1 MQCYTKLYTLA
12 ERMNAMEKE
21 FEYVESTSSGQILRK
36 KTQSTRIPYEHQI
49 KAMQCLDKIN
59 ESPSFATMV
68 VLPTGG
74 GKTYTASVWL
84 LKNAIDKKKKV
95 LWIAH
100 RQMLLDQA
108 LDSFSN
114 QAYLTNLPHISS
126 FNFRIVSGA
135 ERHGRTIDITAND
148 QLVIAS
154 KDSIGRNLKCLDNW
168 LANENELYFV
178 IDEAHHSIA
187 KTYRKI
193 IDHVKE
199 LVPNLKIIGLTATPF
214 RTSKKE
220 EGLLSKIF
228 TDGVDLK
235 ENYIIYGDLGIA
247 YAINLKEL
255 IKRQI
260 LSTPIF
266 EHYYTEERYGDDLS
280 VDEWNTIQHFDS
292 IPEKIAQQMVQ
303 SKERNNLIVRTYKE
317 KQKEYGQT
325 LVFAVNIA
333 HAIQLKTL
341 FEQAGIKADYIVSSL
356 TISRLLINLTKENEK
371 KIQAYRDGKLQ
382 VLINVNILTEGV
394 DLPQT
399 QTVFLARPTVSTIL
413 MTQMVGRAL
422 RGVKAGGTANAY
434 IVSFIDNWNEH
445 IAWVNP
451 ESLFEGSND
460 FFDKDPGKRIKRD
473 MMMISVAKLEEF
485 AKILDDTVDTT
496 KLENVPFLE
505 RIPLGMY
512 TFSYTEN
519 ISGEN
524 QDIDYT
530 CEVMV
535 YNSTE
540 KSYQDFINYLPELFK
555 KYNSTDTDTV
565 PDEILFK
572 MEAEC
577 HDKFFKYETIPPYAE
592 EDVLNILK
600 YYDQY
605 SVAPQFYSFDYI
617 DKNRLDV
624 KQIATTIRQKD
635 MRESEREQ
643 YLNELWDTTDDN
655 ILRLL
660 FANRIF
666 FDKLIDIELMKL
678 RNKIPDEPV
687 ITWDSKP
694 LTKCTLEEIKKHAPK
709 YEQYLRDVTFEKSK
723 NSEGQYQCANCGITG
738 NTREGFEV
746 DHILSMN
753 KGGESIPENL
763 QILCINCNR
772 KKRDN

>member
-235 ENYIIYGDLGIA
+235 ENYIVYGDLGIA

-303 SKERNNLIVRTYKE
+303 SKERNNLIVKTYKE

-341 FEQAGIKADYIVSSL
+341 FKQAGIKADYIVSSL

-519 ISGEN
+519 SSDEN

-555 KYNSTDTDTV
+555 KYNSNNTDTL

-617 DKNRLDV
+617 DKNRLDIT
-624 KQIATTIRQKD
+624 QIA
-635 MRESEREQ
+635 Q
-643 YLNELWDTTDDN
+643 YIINAKLSRIQEKEYITALWNNNDEN
-655 ILRLL
+655 ILKL
-660 FANRIF
+660 FFVNKTIF
-666 FDKLIDIELMKL
+666 KRHIDIEIDKILEPPEGI
-678 RNKIPDEPV
+678 NISYPKIPL
-687 ITWDSKP
+687 INLP
-694 LTKCTLEEIKKHAPK
+694 LYEIGKIFPQH
-709 YEQYLRDVTFEKSK
+709 EQYLRDTAFEKSK
-723 NSEGQYQCANCGITG
+723 NPEGKFQCAHCGLTG
-738 NTREGFEV
+738 DNRLGFEV
-746 DHILSMN
+746 DHITPMN
-753 KGGESIPENL
+753 KGGKSVPENL
-763 QILCINCNR
+763 QILCRSCNR
-772 KKRDN
+772 KKSDK

>member
-1 MQCYTKLYTLA
+1 
-12 ERMNAMEKE
+12 MEKE

-193 IDHVKE
+193 IDHIKE

-235 ENYIIYGDLGIA
+235 ENYIVYGDLGIA

-519 ISGEN
+519 SSDEN

-555 KYNSTDTDTV
+555 KYNSNNTDTL

-617 DKNRLDV
+617 DKNRLDIT
-624 KQIATTIRQKD
+624 QIA
-635 MRESEREQ
+635 Q
-643 YLNELWDTTDDN
+643 YIINAKLSRIQEKEYITALWNNNDEN
-655 ILRLL
+655 ILKL
-660 FANRIF
+660 FFVNKTIF
-666 FDKLIDIELMKL
+666 KRYIDIEIDKILEPPEGI
-678 RNKIPDEPV
+678 NISYPKIPL
-687 ITWDSKP
+687 INLP
-694 LTKCTLEEIKKHAPK
+694 LYEIGKIFPQH
-709 YEQYLRDVTFEKSK
+709 EQYLRDTAFEKSK
-723 NSEGQYQCANCGITG
+723 NPEGKFQCAHCGLTG
-738 NTREGFEV
+738 DNRLGFEV
-746 DHILSMN
+746 DHIKPMN
-753 KGGESIPENL
+753 KGGKSVPENL
-763 QILCINCNR
+763 QILCRSCNR
-772 KKRDN
+772 KKSDK

>member
-1 MQCYTKLYTLA
+1 
-12 ERMNAMEKE
+12 MEKE

-235 ENYIIYGDLGIA
+235 ENYIVYGDLGIA

-292 IPEKIAQQMVQ
+292 IPEKIAQQMVH
-303 SKERNNLIVRTYKE
+303 SKERNNLIVKTYKE

-519 ISGEN
+519 SSDEN

-555 KYNSTDTDTV
+555 KYNSNNTDTL
-565 PDEILFK
+565 PDEFLFK

-617 DKNRLDV
+617 DKNRLDIT
-624 KQIATTIRQKD
+624 QIA
-635 MRESEREQ
+635 Q
-643 YLNELWDTTDDN
+643 YIINAKLSRIQEKEYITALWNNNDEN
-655 ILRLL
+655 ILKL
-660 FANRIF
+660 FFVNKTIF
-666 FDKLIDIELMKL
+666 KRHIDIEIDKILEPPEGI
-678 RNKIPDEPV
+678 NISYPKIPL
-687 ITWDSKP
+687 INLP
-694 LTKCTLEEIKKHAPK
+694 LYEIGKIFPQH
-709 YEQYLRDVTFEKSK
+709 EQYLRDTAFEKSK
-723 NSEGQYQCANCGITG
+723 NPEGKFQCAHCGLTG
-738 NTREGFEV
+738 DNRLGFEV
-746 DHILSMN
+746 DHITPMN
-753 KGGESIPENL
+753 KGGKSVPENL
-763 QILCINCNR
+763 QILCRSCNR
-772 KKRDN
+772 KKSDK

>member
-1 MQCYTKLYTLA
+1 
-12 ERMNAMEKE
+12 MEKE

-36 KTQSTRIPYEHQI
+36 KAKSTRIPYEHQI

-84 LKNAIDKKKKV
+84 LKNAINKKKKV

-114 QAYLTNLPHISS
+114 QAYLTNLPHVSS

-235 ENYIIYGDLGIA
+235 ENYIVYGDLGIA

-303 SKERNNLIVRTYKE
+303 SKERNNLIVKTYKE

-519 ISGEN
+519 SSDEN

-555 KYNSTDTDTV
+555 KYNSNNTDTL
-565 PDEILFK
+565 PDEFLFK

-617 DKNRLDV
+617 DKNRLDIT
-624 KQIATTIRQKD
+624 QIA
-635 MRESEREQ
+635 Q
-643 YLNELWDTTDDN
+643 YIINAKLSRIQEKEYITALWNNNDEN
-655 ILRLL
+655 ILKL
-660 FANRIF
+660 FFVNKTIF
-666 FDKLIDIELMKL
+666 KRHIDIEIDKILEPPEGI
-678 RNKIPDEPV
+678 NISYPKIPL
-687 ITWDSKP
+687 INLP
-694 LTKCTLEEIKKHAPK
+694 LYEIGKIFPQH
-709 YEQYLRDVTFEKSK
+709 EQYLRDTAFEKSK
-723 NSEGQYQCANCGITG
+723 NPEGKFQCAHCGLTG
-738 NTREGFEV
+738 DNRLGFEV
-746 DHILSMN
+746 DHITPMN
-753 KGGESIPENL
+753 KGGKSVPENL
-763 QILCINCNR
+763 QILCRSCNR
-772 KKRDN
+772 KKSDK

>member
-59 ESPSFATMV
+59 ESQSFATMV

-235 ENYIIYGDLGIA
+235 ENYIVYGDLGIA

-519 ISGEN
+519 SSDEN

-555 KYNSTDTDTV
+555 KYNSNNTDTL

-572 MEAEC
+572 METEC

-617 DKNRLDV
+617 DKNRLDIT
-624 KQIATTIRQKD
+624 QIA
-635 MRESEREQ
+635 Q
-643 YLNELWDTTDDN
+643 YIINAKLSRIQEKEYITALWNNNDEN
-655 ILRLL
+655 ILKL
-660 FANRIF
+660 FFVNKTIF
-666 FDKLIDIELMKL
+666 KRHIDIEIDKILEPPEGI
-678 RNKIPDEPV
+678 NISYPKIPLIDL
-687 ITWDSKP
+687 P
-694 LTKCTLEEIKKHAPK
+694 LYEIGKVFPQH
-709 YEQYLRDVTFEKSK
+709 EQYLRDITFEKSK
-723 NSEGQYQCANCGITG
+723 NADGKFQCAHCGVTG
-738 NTREGFEV
+738 DNRLGFEV
-746 DHILSMN
+746 DHIKPMN
-753 KGGESIPENL
+753 KGGKSIPENL
-763 QILCINCNR
+763 QILCRSCNR
-772 KKRDN
+772 KKSDK

>member
-1 MQCYTKLYTLA
+1 M
-12 ERMNAMEKE
+12 
-21 FEYVESTSSGQILRK
+21 FEE
-36 KTQSTRIPYEHQI
+36 
-49 KAMQCLDKIN
+49 
-59 ESPSFATMV
+59 
-68 VLPTGG
+68 
-74 GKTYTASVWL
+74 
-84 LKNAIDKKKKV
+84 
-95 LWIAH
+95 
-100 RQMLLDQA
+100 
-108 LDSFSN
+108 
-114 QAYLTNLPHISS
+114 
-126 FNFRIVSGA
+126 
-135 ERHGRTIDITAND
+135 
-148 QLVIAS
+148 
-154 KDSIGRNLKCLDNW
+154 
-168 LANENELYFV
+168 
-178 IDEAHHSIA
+178 
-187 KTYRKI
+187 
-193 IDHVKE
+193 
-199 LVPNLKIIGLTATPF
+199 
-214 RTSKKE
+214 
-220 EGLLSKIF
+220 
-228 TDGVDLK
+228 
-235 ENYIIYGDLGIA
+235 
-247 YAINLKEL
+247 
-255 IKRQI
+255 
-260 LSTPIF
+260 
-266 EHYYTEERYGDDLS
+266 
-280 VDEWNTIQHFDS
+280 
-292 IPEKIAQQMVQ
+292 
-303 SKERNNLIVRTYKE
+303 
-317 KQKEYGQT
+317 
-325 LVFAVNIA
+325 
-333 HAIQLKTL
+333 
-341 FEQAGIKADYIVSSL
+341 AGIKADYIVSSL

-519 ISGEN
+519 SSVEN

-555 KYNSTDTDTV
+555 KYNSNNTDTL
-565 PDEILFK
+565 PNEILFK

>member
-1 MQCYTKLYTLA
+1 
-12 ERMNAMEKE
+12 MEKE

-235 ENYIIYGDLGIA
+235 ENYIVYGDLGIA

-303 SKERNNLIVRTYKE
+303 SKERNNLIVKTYKE

-341 FEQAGIKADYIVSSL
+341 FEQAGIKTDYIVSSL

-519 ISGEN
+519 SSDEN

-555 KYNSTDTDTV
+555 KYNSNNTDTL

-617 DKNRLDV
+617 DKNRLDIT
-624 KQIATTIRQKD
+624 QIA
-635 MRESEREQ
+635 Q
-643 YLNELWDTTDDN
+643 YIINAKLSRIQEKEYITALWNNNDEN
-655 ILRLL
+655 ILKL
-660 FANRIF
+660 FFVNKTIF
-666 FDKLIDIELMKL
+666 KRHIDIEIDKILEPPEGI
-678 RNKIPDEPV
+678 NISYPKIPL
-687 ITWDSKP
+687 INLP
-694 LTKCTLEEIKKHAPK
+694 LYEIGKIFPQH
-709 YEQYLRDVTFEKSK
+709 EQYLRDIAFEKSK
-723 NSEGQYQCANCGITG
+723 NPEGKFQCAHCGLTG
-738 NTREGFEV
+738 DNRLGFEV
-746 DHILSMN
+746 DHITPMN
-753 KGGESIPENL
+753 KGGKSVPENL
-763 QILCINCNR
+763 QILCRSCNR
-772 KKRDN
+772 KKSDK

>member
-1 MQCYTKLYTLA
+1 
-12 ERMNAMEKE
+12 MEKE

-460 FFDKDPGKRIKRD
+460 FFDKAPGKRIKRD

-519 ISGEN
+519 SSDEN

-555 KYNSTDTDTV
+555 KYNSNNTDTL

-617 DKNRLDV
+617 DKNRLDIT
-624 KQIATTIRQKD
+624 QIA
-635 MRESEREQ
+635 Q
-643 YLNELWDTTDDN
+643 YIINAKLSRIQEKEYITALWNNNDEN
-655 ILRLL
+655 ILKL
-660 FANRIF
+660 FFVNKTIF
-666 FDKLIDIELMKL
+666 KRHIDIEIDKILEPPEGI
-678 RNKIPDEPV
+678 NISYPKIPL
-687 ITWDSKP
+687 INLP
-694 LTKCTLEEIKKHAPK
+694 LYEIGKIFPQH
-709 YEQYLRDVTFEKSK
+709 EQYLRDTAFEKSK
-723 NSEGQYQCANCGITG
+723 NPEGKFQCAHCGLTG
-738 NTREGFEV
+738 DNRLGFEV
-746 DHILSMN
+746 DHITPMN
-753 KGGESIPENL
+753 KGGKSVPENL
-763 QILCINCNR
+763 QILCRSCNR
-772 KKRDN
+772 KKSDK

>member
-21 FEYVESTSSGQILRK
+21 LEYVESTSSGQILRK

-235 ENYIIYGDLGIA
+235 ENYIVYGDLGIA

-341 FEQAGIKADYIVSSL
+341 FKQAGIKADYIVSSL

-519 ISGEN
+519 SSDEN

-555 KYNSTDTDTV
+555 KYNSNNTDTL

-617 DKNRLDV
+617 DKNRLDIT
-624 KQIATTIRQKD
+624 QIA
-635 MRESEREQ
+635 Q
-643 YLNELWDTTDDN
+643 YIINAKLSRIQEKEYITALWNNNDEN
-655 ILRLL
+655 ILKL
-660 FANRIF
+660 FFVNKTIF
-666 FDKLIDIELMKL
+666 KRHIDIEIDKILEPPEGI
-678 RNKIPDEPV
+678 NISYPKIPL
-687 ITWDSKP
+687 INLP
-694 LTKCTLEEIKKHAPK
+694 LYEIGKIFPQH
-709 YEQYLRDVTFEKSK
+709 EQYLRDTAFEKSK
-723 NSEGQYQCANCGITG
+723 NPEGKFQCAHCGLTG
-738 NTREGFEV
+738 DNRLGFEV
-746 DHILSMN
+746 DHITPMN
-753 KGGESIPENL
+753 KGGKSVPENL
-763 QILCINCNR
+763 QILCRSCNR
-772 KKRDN
+772 KKSDK

>member
-1 MQCYTKLYTLA
+1 
-12 ERMNAMEKE
+12 MEKE

-193 IDHVKE
+193 IDHIKE

-235 ENYIIYGDLGIA
+235 ENYIVYGDLGIA

-519 ISGEN
+519 SSVEN

-555 KYNSTDTDTV
+555 KYNSNNTDTL

-617 DKNRLDV
+617 DKNRLDIT
-624 KQIATTIRQKD
+624 QIA
-635 MRESEREQ
+635 Q
-643 YLNELWDTTDDN
+643 YIINAKLSRIQEKEYITALWNNNDEN
-655 ILRLL
+655 ILKL
-660 FANRIF
+660 FFVNKTIF
-666 FDKLIDIELMKL
+666 KRHIDIEIDKILEPPEGI
-678 RNKIPDEPV
+678 NISYPKIPL
-687 ITWDSKP
+687 INLP
-694 LTKCTLEEIKKHAPK
+694 LYEIGKIFPQH
-709 YEQYLRDVTFEKSK
+709 EQYLRDTAFEKSK
-723 NSEGQYQCANCGITG
+723 NPEGKFQCAHCGLTG
-738 NTREGFEV
+738 DNRLGFEV
-746 DHILSMN
+746 DHITPMN
-753 KGGESIPENL
+753 KGGKSVPENL
-763 QILCINCNR
+763 QILCRSCNR
-772 KKRDN
+772 KKSDK

>member
-235 ENYIIYGDLGIA
+235 ENYIVYGDLGIA

-341 FEQAGIKADYIVSSL
+341 FKQAGIKADYIVSSL

-519 ISGEN
+519 SSDEN

-555 KYNSTDTDTV
+555 KYNSNNTDTL

-617 DKNRLDV
+617 DKNRLDIT
-624 KQIATTIRQKD
+624 QIA
-635 MRESEREQ
+635 Q
-643 YLNELWDTTDDN
+643 YIINAKLSRIQEKEYITALWNNNDEN
-655 ILRLL
+655 ILKL
-660 FANRIF
+660 FFVNKTIF
-666 FDKLIDIELMKL
+666 KRHIDIEIDKILEPPEGI
-678 RNKIPDEPV
+678 NISYPKIPL
-687 ITWDSKP
+687 INLP
-694 LTKCTLEEIKKHAPK
+694 LYEIGKIFPQH
-709 YEQYLRDVTFEKSK
+709 EQYLRDTAFEKSK
-723 NSEGQYQCANCGITG
+723 NPEGKFQCAHCGLTG
-738 NTREGFEV
+738 DNRLGFEV
-746 DHILSMN
+746 DHITPMN
-753 KGGESIPENL
+753 KGGKSVPENL
-763 QILCINCNR
+763 QILCRSCNR
-772 KKRDN
+772 KKSDK

>member
-1 MQCYTKLYTLA
+1 
-12 ERMNAMEKE
+12 MEKE

-59 ESPSFATMV
+59 ESQSFATMV

-193 IDHVKE
+193 IDHIKE

-235 ENYIIYGDLGIA
+235 ENYIVYGDLGIA

-371 KIQAYRDGKLQ
+371 KIQAYREGKLQ

-519 ISGEN
+519 SSVEN

-555 KYNSTDTDTV
+555 KYNSNNTDTL
-565 PDEILFK
+565 PNEILFK

-738 NTREGFEV
+738 NTREVFEV

>member
-1 MQCYTKLYTLA
+1 
-12 ERMNAMEKE
+12 MEKE

-235 ENYIIYGDLGIA
+235 ENYIVYGDLGIA

-303 SKERNNLIVRTYKE
+303 SKERNNLIVKTYKE

-399 QTVFLARPTVSTIL
+399 QTIFLARPTVSTIL

-519 ISGEN
+519 SSDEN

-555 KYNSTDTDTV
+555 KYNSNNTDTL

-617 DKNRLDV
+617 DKNRLDIT
-624 KQIATTIRQKD
+624 QIA
-635 MRESEREQ
+635 Q
-643 YLNELWDTTDDN
+643 YIINAKLSRIQEKEYITALWNNNDEN
-655 ILRLL
+655 ILKL
-660 FANRIF
+660 FFVNKTIF
-666 FDKLIDIELMKL
+666 KRHIDIEIDKILEPPEGI
-678 RNKIPDEPV
+678 NISYPKIPL
-687 ITWDSKP
+687 INLP
-694 LTKCTLEEIKKHAPK
+694 LYEIGKIFPQH
-709 YEQYLRDVTFEKSK
+709 EQYLRDTAFEKSK
-723 NSEGQYQCANCGITG
+723 NPEGKFQCAHCGLTG
-738 NTREGFEV
+738 NNRLGFEV
-746 DHILSMN
+746 DHITPMN
-753 KGGESIPENL
+753 KGGKSVPENL
-763 QILCINCNR
+763 QILCRSCNR
-772 KKRDN
+772 KKSDK

>member
-1 MQCYTKLYTLA
+1 
-12 ERMNAMEKE
+12 MEKE

-235 ENYIIYGDLGIA
+235 ENYIVYGDLGIA

-519 ISGEN
+519 SSDEN

-540 KSYQDFINYLPELFK
+540 KSYQDFINYLTELFK
-555 KYNSTDTDTV
+555 KYNSNNTDTL

-617 DKNRLDV
+617 DKNRLDIT
-624 KQIATTIRQKD
+624 QIA
-635 MRESEREQ
+635 Q
-643 YLNELWDTTDDN
+643 YIINAKLSRIQEKEYITALWNNNDEN
-655 ILRLL
+655 ILKL
-660 FANRIF
+660 FFVNKTIF
-666 FDKLIDIELMKL
+666 KRHIDLEIDKILEPPEGINISYP
-678 RNKIPDEPV
+678 KIPL
-687 ITWDSKP
+687 INLP
-694 LTKCTLEEIKKHAPK
+694 LYEIGKIFPQH
-709 YEQYLRDVTFEKSK
+709 EQYLRDTAFEKSK
-723 NSEGQYQCANCGITG
+723 NPEGKFQCAHCGLTG
-738 NTREGFEV
+738 DNRLGFEV
-746 DHILSMN
+746 DHITPMN
-753 KGGESIPENL
+753 KGGKSVPENL
-763 QILCINCNR
+763 QILCRSCNR
-772 KKRDN
+772 KKSDK

>member
-1 MQCYTKLYTLA
+1 
-12 ERMNAMEKE
+12 MEKE

-193 IDHVKE
+193 IDHIKE

-235 ENYIIYGDLGIA
+235 ENYIVYGDLGIA

-519 ISGEN
+519 SSVEN

-555 KYNSTDTDTV
+555 KYNSNNTDTL
-565 PDEILFK
+565 PNEILFK

-617 DKNRLDV
+617 DKNRLDII
-624 KQIATTIRQKD
+624 QIAQFIINAKLGRIEEKEYITA
-635 MRESEREQ
+635 
-643 YLNELWDTTDDN
+643 LWNNNDEN
-655 ILRLL
+655 ILKL
-660 FANRIF
+660 FFVNKTIF
-666 FDKLIDIELMKL
+666 KRHIDIEIDKILEPPEGI
-678 RNKIPDEPV
+678 NISYPKIPLIDL
-687 ITWDSKP
+687 P
-694 LTKCTLEEIKKHAPK
+694 LYEIGKVFPQH
-709 YEQYLRDVTFEKSK
+709 EQYLRDITFEKSK
-723 NSEGQYQCANCGITG
+723 NADGKFQCAHCGVTG
-738 NTREGFEV
+738 DNRLGFEV
-746 DHILSMN
+746 DHIKPMN
-753 KGGESIPENL
+753 KGGKSVPENL
-763 QILCINCNR
+763 QILCRSCNR
-772 KKRDN
+772 KKSDK

>member
-1 MQCYTKLYTLA
+1 
-12 ERMNAMEKE
+12 MEKE
-21 FEYVESTSSGQILRK
+21 LEYVESTSSGQILRK

-154 KDSIGRNLKCLDNW
+154 KESIGRNLKCLDNW

-235 ENYIIYGDLGIA
+235 ENYIVYGDLGIA

-341 FEQAGIKADYIVSSL
+341 FKQAGIKADYIVSSL

-445 IAWVNP
+445 IAWVNS

-473 MMMISVAKLEEF
+473 IMMISVAKLEEF

-519 ISGEN
+519 SSDEN

-555 KYNSTDTDTV
+555 KYNSNNTDTL

-617 DKNRLDV
+617 DKNRLDIT
-624 KQIATTIRQKD
+624 QIA
-635 MRESEREQ
+635 Q
-643 YLNELWDTTDDN
+643 YIINAKLSRIQEKEYITALWNNNDEN
-655 ILRLL
+655 ILKL
-660 FANRIF
+660 FFVNKTIF
-666 FDKLIDIELMKL
+666 KRHIDIEIDKILEPPEGI
-678 RNKIPDEPV
+678 NISYPKIPL
-687 ITWDSKP
+687 INLP
-694 LTKCTLEEIKKHAPK
+694 LYEIGKIFPQH
-709 YEQYLRDVTFEKSK
+709 EQYLRDTAFEKSK
-723 NSEGQYQCANCGITG
+723 NPEGKFQCAHCGLTG
-738 NTREGFEV
+738 DNRLGFEV
-746 DHILSMN
+746 DHITPMN
-753 KGGESIPENL
+753 KGGKSVPENL
-763 QILCINCNR
+763 QILCRSCNR
-772 KKRDN
+772 KKSDK

>member
-235 ENYIIYGDLGIA
+235 ENYIVYGDLGIA

-303 SKERNNLIVRTYKE
+303 SKERNNLIVKTYKE

-519 ISGEN
+519 SSDEN

-555 KYNSTDTDTV
+555 KYNSNNTDTL

-617 DKNRLDV
+617 DKNRLDIT
-624 KQIATTIRQKD
+624 QIA
-635 MRESEREQ
+635 Q
-643 YLNELWDTTDDN
+643 YIINAKLSRIQEKEYITALWNNNDEN
-655 ILRLL
+655 ILKL
-660 FANRIF
+660 FFVNKTIF
-666 FDKLIDIELMKL
+666 KRHIDIEIDKILEPPEGI
-678 RNKIPDEPV
+678 NISYPKIPL
-687 ITWDSKP
+687 INLP
-694 LTKCTLEEIKKHAPK
+694 LYEIGKIFPQH
-709 YEQYLRDVTFEKSK
+709 EQYLRDTAFEKSK
-723 NSEGQYQCANCGITG
+723 NPEGKFQCAHCGLTG
-738 NTREGFEV
+738 DNRLGFEV
-746 DHILSMN
+746 DHITPMN
-753 KGGESIPENL
+753 KGGKSVPENL
-763 QILCINCNR
+763 QILCRSCNR
-772 KKRDN
+772 KKSDK

>member
-1 MQCYTKLYTLA
+1 
-12 ERMNAMEKE
+12 MEKE

-193 IDHVKE
+193 IDHIKE

-235 ENYIIYGDLGIA
+235 ENYIVYGDLGIA

-519 ISGEN
+519 SSVEN

-555 KYNSTDTDTV
+555 KYNSNNTDTL
-565 PDEILFK
+565 PNEILFK

-617 DKNRLDV
+617 DKNRLDIT
-624 KQIATTIRQKD
+624 QIA
-635 MRESEREQ
+635 Q
-643 YLNELWDTTDDN
+643 YIINAKLSRIQEKEYITALWNNNDEN
-655 ILRLL
+655 ILKL
-660 FANRIF
+660 FFVNKTIF
-666 FDKLIDIELMKL
+666 KRHIDIEIDKILEPPEGI
-678 RNKIPDEPV
+678 NISYPKIPL
-687 ITWDSKP
+687 INLP
-694 LTKCTLEEIKKHAPK
+694 LYEIGKIFPQH
-709 YEQYLRDVTFEKSK
+709 EQYLRDTAFEKSK
-723 NSEGQYQCANCGITG
+723 NPEGKFQCAHCGLTG
-738 NTREGFEV
+738 DNRLGFEV
-746 DHILSMN
+746 DHITPMN
-753 KGGESIPENL
+753 KGGKSVPENL
-763 QILCINCNR
+763 QILCRSCNR
-772 KKRDN
+772 KKSDK

>member
-1 MQCYTKLYTLA
+1 
-12 ERMNAMEKE
+12 
-21 FEYVESTSSGQILRK
+21 
-36 KTQSTRIPYEHQI
+36 
-49 KAMQCLDKIN
+49 
-59 ESPSFATMV
+59 MV
-68 VLPTGG
+68 M
-74 GKTYTASVWL
+74 
-84 LKNAIDKKKKV
+84 I
-95 LWIAH
+95 
-100 RQMLLDQA
+100 
-108 LDSFSN
+108 
-114 QAYLTNLPHISS
+114 
-126 FNFRIVSGA
+126 
-135 ERHGRTIDITAND
+135 
-148 QLVIAS
+148 
-154 KDSIGRNLKCLDNW
+154 
-168 LANENELYFV
+168 
-178 IDEAHHSIA
+178 
-187 KTYRKI
+187 
-193 IDHVKE
+193 
-199 LVPNLKIIGLTATPF
+199 
-214 RTSKKE
+214 
-220 EGLLSKIF
+220 
-228 TDGVDLK
+228 
-235 ENYIIYGDLGIA
+235 
-247 YAINLKEL
+247 
-255 IKRQI
+255 
-260 LSTPIF
+260 
-266 EHYYTEERYGDDLS
+266 
-280 VDEWNTIQHFDS
+280 TIQHFDS

-555 KYNSTDTDTV
+555 KYNSTDTDTM

-617 DKNRLDV
+617 DKNRLDIT
-624 KQIATTIRQKD
+624 QIA
-635 MRESEREQ
+635 Q
-643 YLNELWDTTDDN
+643 YIINAKLSRIQEKEYITALWNNNDEN
-655 ILRLL
+655 ILKL
-660 FANRIF
+660 FFVNKTIF
-666 FDKLIDIELMKL
+666 KRHIDIEIDKILEPPEGI
-678 RNKIPDEPV
+678 NISYPKIPL
-687 ITWDSKP
+687 INLP
-694 LTKCTLEEIKKHAPK
+694 LYEIGKIFPQH
-709 YEQYLRDVTFEKSK
+709 EQYLRDTAFEKSK
-723 NSEGQYQCANCGITG
+723 NPEGKFQCAHCGLTG
-738 NTREGFEV
+738 DNRLGFEV
-746 DHILSMN
+746 DHITPMN
-753 KGGESIPENL
+753 KGGKSVPENL
-763 QILCINCNR
+763 QILCRSCNR
-772 KKRDN
+772 KKSDK

>member
-1 MQCYTKLYTLA
+1 
-12 ERMNAMEKE
+12 
-21 FEYVESTSSGQILRK
+21 
-36 KTQSTRIPYEHQI
+36 
-49 KAMQCLDKIN
+49 
-59 ESPSFATMV
+59 MV

-235 ENYIIYGDLGIA
+235 ENYIVYGDLGIA

-519 ISGEN
+519 SSDEN

-555 KYNSTDTDTV
+555 KYNSNNTDTL

-617 DKNRLDV
+617 DKNRLDIT
-624 KQIATTIRQKD
+624 QIA
-635 MRESEREQ
+635 Q
-643 YLNELWDTTDDN
+643 YIINAKLSRIQEKEYITALWNNNDEN
-655 ILRLL
+655 ILKL
-660 FANRIF
+660 FFVNKTIF
-666 FDKLIDIELMKL
+666 KRHIDLEIDKILEPPEGINISYP
-678 RNKIPDEPV
+678 KIPL
-687 ITWDSKP
+687 INLP
-694 LTKCTLEEIKKHAPK
+694 LYEIGKIFPQH
-709 YEQYLRDVTFEKSK
+709 EQYLRDTAFEKSK
-723 NSEGQYQCANCGITG
+723 NPEGKFQCAHCGLTG
-738 NTREGFEV
+738 DNRLGFEV
-746 DHILSMN
+746 DHITPMN
-753 KGGESIPENL
+753 KGGKSVPENL
-763 QILCINCNR
+763 QILCRSCNR
-772 KKRDN
+772 KKSDK

>member
-1 MQCYTKLYTLA
+1 
-12 ERMNAMEKE
+12 MEKE

-235 ENYIIYGDLGIA
+235 ENYIVYGDLGIA

-356 TISRLLINLTKENEK
+356 VDLITLVNLSKENER
-371 KIQAYRDGKLQ
+371 KIQDYRDGKLQ

-422 RGVKAGGTANAY
+422 RGVKAGGTPNAY

-460 FFDKDPGKRIKRD
+460 FFDQDSGKRIKRD
-473 MMMISVAKLEEF
+473 MMLITVSKIEEF
-485 AKILDDTVDTT
+485 AKLLSGMAGP
-496 KLENVPFLE
+496 LENVPFME

-512 TFSYTEN
+512 TFSYEDSN
-519 ISGEN
+519 SEN
-524 QDIDYT
+524 QGIDYT

-555 KYNSTDTDTV
+555 KYNCTDTDTL
-565 PDEILFK
+565 PNEILFK

-600 YYDQY
+600 YYDQFAA
-605 SVAPQFYSFDYI
+605 APPFYSFDYI
-617 DKNRLDV
+617 NKKKLDIT
-624 KQIATTIRQKD
+624 QIAKHIINEDMGSKKEKD
-635 MRESEREQ
+635 YIDS
-643 YLNELWDTTDDN
+643 LWSNNDEN
-655 ILRLL
+655 LLRL
-660 FANRIF
+660 FFNDKIF
-666 FDKLIDIELMKL
+666 FVNQLTLEK
-678 RNKIPDEPV
+678 NKILYPDLYPPKDPKN
-687 ITWDSKP
+687 ITGLPIKLEN
-694 LTKCTLEEIKKHAPK
+694 LTLGEIKRVAPK
-709 YEQYLRDVTFEKSK
+709 YEQYLRNTAFEKSK
-723 NSEGQYQCANCGITG
+723 NADGKFQCAHCGVTG
-738 NTREGFEV
+738 DNRLGFEV
-746 DHILSMN
+746 DHIKPMN
-753 KGGESIPENL
+753 KGGKSIPENL
-763 QILCINCNR
+763 QILCRSCNR
-772 KKRDN
+772 KKSDK

>member
-1 MQCYTKLYTLA
+1 
-12 ERMNAMEKE
+12 MEKE

-235 ENYIIYGDLGIA
+235 ENYIVYGDLGIA

-341 FEQAGIKADYIVSSL
+341 FKQAGIKADYIVSSL

-519 ISGEN
+519 SSDEN

-555 KYNSTDTDTV
+555 KYNSNNTDTL

-617 DKNRLDV
+617 DKNRLDIT
-624 KQIATTIRQKD
+624 QIA
-635 MRESEREQ
+635 Q
-643 YLNELWDTTDDN
+643 YIINAKLSRIQEKEYITALWNNNDEN
-655 ILRLL
+655 ILKL
-660 FANRIF
+660 FFVNKTIF
-666 FDKLIDIELMKL
+666 KRHIDIEIDKILEPPEGI
-678 RNKIPDEPV
+678 NISYPKIPL
-687 ITWDSKP
+687 INLP
-694 LTKCTLEEIKKHAPK
+694 LYEIGKIFPQH
-709 YEQYLRDVTFEKSK
+709 EQYLRDTAFEKSK
-723 NSEGQYQCANCGITG
+723 NPEGKFQCAHCGLTG
-738 NTREGFEV
+738 DNRLGFEV
-746 DHILSMN
+746 DHITPMN
-753 KGGESIPENL
+753 KGGKSVPENL
-763 QILCINCNR
+763 QILCRSCNR
-772 KKRDN
+772 KKSDK

>member
-1 MQCYTKLYTLA
+1 
-12 ERMNAMEKE
+12 
-21 FEYVESTSSGQILRK
+21 
-36 KTQSTRIPYEHQI
+36 
-49 KAMQCLDKIN
+49 MQCLDKIN
-59 ESPSFATMV
+59 ESQSFATMV

-135 ERHGRTIDITAND
+135 ERHGRTIDINTND

-168 LANENELYFV
+168 LTNENELYFV

-228 TDGVDLK
+228 TDGVNLK
-235 ENYIIYGDLGIA
+235 ENYAVYGDLGIA

-485 AKILDDTVDTT
+485 AKILDYTVDTT

-555 KYNSTDTDTV
+555 KYNSTDTDTM
-565 PDEILFK
+565 PDENLFK

-694 LTKCTLEEIKKHAPK
+694 LTKCTLEEIKKTCTKIRTIFARCH
-709 YEQYLRDVTFEKSK
+709 F
-723 NSEGQYQCANCGITG
+723 
-738 NTREGFEV
+738 
-746 DHILSMN
+746 
-753 KGGESIPENL
+753 
-763 QILCINCNR
+763 
-772 KKRDN
+772 

>member
-1 MQCYTKLYTLA
+1 
-12 ERMNAMEKE
+12 MEKE

-36 KTQSTRIPYEHQI
+36 KTQGTRIPYEHQI

-59 ESPSFATMV
+59 ESPSFSTMV

-519 ISGEN
+519 SSDEN

-555 KYNSTDTDTV
+555 KYNSNNTDTL

-617 DKNRLDV
+617 DKNRLDIT
-624 KQIATTIRQKD
+624 QIA
-635 MRESEREQ
+635 Q
-643 YLNELWDTTDDN
+643 YIINAKLSRIQEKEYITALWNNNDEN
-655 ILRLL
+655 ILKL
-660 FANRIF
+660 FFVNKTIF
-666 FDKLIDIELMKL
+666 KRHIDIEIDKILEPPEGI
-678 RNKIPDEPV
+678 NISYPKIPL
-687 ITWDSKP
+687 INLP
-694 LTKCTLEEIKKHAPK
+694 LYEIGKIFPQH
-709 YEQYLRDVTFEKSK
+709 EQYLRDTAFEKSK
-723 NSEGQYQCANCGITG
+723 NPEGKFQCAHCGLTG
-738 NTREGFEV
+738 DNRLGFEV
-746 DHILSMN
+746 DHITPMN
-753 KGGESIPENL
+753 KGGKSVPENL
-763 QILCINCNR
+763 QILCRSCNR
-772 KKRDN
+772 KKSDK

>member
-1 MQCYTKLYTLA
+1 
-12 ERMNAMEKE
+12 MEKE

-235 ENYIIYGDLGIA
+235 ENYIVYGDLGIA

-303 SKERNNLIVRTYKE
+303 SKERNNLIVKTYKE

-519 ISGEN
+519 SSDEN

-555 KYNSTDTDTV
+555 KYNSNNTDTL

-617 DKNRLDV
+617 DKNRLDIT
-624 KQIATTIRQKD
+624 QIA
-635 MRESEREQ
+635 Q
-643 YLNELWDTTDDN
+643 YIINAKLSRIQEKEYITALWNNNDEN
-655 ILRLL
+655 ILKL
-660 FANRIF
+660 FFVNKTIF
-666 FDKLIDIELMKL
+666 KRHIDIEIDKILEPPEGI
-678 RNKIPDEPV
+678 NISYPKIPL
-687 ITWDSKP
+687 INLP
-694 LTKCTLEEIKKHAPK
+694 LYEIGKIFPQH
-709 YEQYLRDVTFEKSK
+709 EQYLRDTAFEKSK
-723 NSEGQYQCANCGITG
+723 NPEGKFQCAHCGLTG
-738 NTREGFEV
+738 DNRLGFEV
-746 DHILSMN
+746 DHITPMN
-753 KGGESIPENL
+753 KGGKSVPENL
-763 QILCINCNR
+763 QILCRSCNR
-772 KKRDN
+772 KKSDK

>member
-235 ENYIIYGDLGIA
+235 ENYIVYGDLGIA

-519 ISGEN
+519 SSDEN

-555 KYNSTDTDTV
+555 KYNSNNTDTL

-617 DKNRLDV
+617 DKNRLDIT
-624 KQIATTIRQKD
+624 QIA
-635 MRESEREQ
+635 Q
-643 YLNELWDTTDDN
+643 YIINAKLSRIQEKEYITALWNNNDEN
-655 ILRLL
+655 ILKL
-660 FANRIF
+660 FFVNKTIF
-666 FDKLIDIELMKL
+666 KRHIDLEIDKILEPPEGINISYP
-678 RNKIPDEPV
+678 KIPL
-687 ITWDSKP
+687 INLP
-694 LTKCTLEEIKKHAPK
+694 LYEIGKIFPQH
-709 YEQYLRDVTFEKSK
+709 EQYLRDTAFEKSK
-723 NSEGQYQCANCGITG
+723 NPEGKFQCAHCGLTG
-738 NTREGFEV
+738 DNRLGFEV
-746 DHILSMN
+746 DHITPMN
-753 KGGESIPENL
+753 KGGKSVPENL
-763 QILCINCNR
+763 QILCRSCNR
-772 KKRDN
+772 KKSDK

>member
-303 SKERNNLIVRTYKE
+303 SKERNNLIVKTYKE

-519 ISGEN
+519 SSDEN

-555 KYNSTDTDTV
+555 KYNSNNTDTL

-617 DKNRLDV
+617 DKNRLDIT
-624 KQIATTIRQKD
+624 QIA
-635 MRESEREQ
+635 Q
-643 YLNELWDTTDDN
+643 YIINAKLSRIQEKEYITALWNNNDEN
-655 ILRLL
+655 ILKL
-660 FANRIF
+660 FFVNKTIF
-666 FDKLIDIELMKL
+666 KRHIDIEIDKILEPPEGI
-678 RNKIPDEPV
+678 NISYPKIPL
-687 ITWDSKP
+687 INLP
-694 LTKCTLEEIKKHAPK
+694 LYEIGKIFPQH
-709 YEQYLRDVTFEKSK
+709 EQYLRDTAFEKSK
-723 NSEGQYQCANCGITG
+723 NPEGKFQCAHCGLTG
-738 NTREGFEV
+738 NNRLGFEV
-746 DHILSMN
+746 DHITPMN
-753 KGGESIPENL
+753 KGGKSVPENL
-763 QILCINCNR
+763 QILCRSCNR
-772 KKRDN
+772 KKSDK

>member
-1 MQCYTKLYTLA
+1 
-12 ERMNAMEKE
+12 MEKE

-49 KAMQCLDKIN
+49 KAMQCLDKIH

-235 ENYIIYGDLGIA
+235 ENYIVYGDLGIA

-303 SKERNNLIVRTYKE
+303 SKERNNLIVKTYKE

-519 ISGEN
+519 SSDEN

-555 KYNSTDTDTV
+555 KYNSNNTDTL

-617 DKNRLDV
+617 DKNRLDIT
-624 KQIATTIRQKD
+624 QIA
-635 MRESEREQ
+635 Q
-643 YLNELWDTTDDN
+643 YIINAKLSRIQEKEYITALWNNNDEN
-655 ILRLL
+655 ILKL
-660 FANRIF
+660 FFVNKTIF
-666 FDKLIDIELMKL
+666 KRHIDIEIDKILEPPEGI
-678 RNKIPDEPV
+678 NISYPKIPL
-687 ITWDSKP
+687 INLP
-694 LTKCTLEEIKKHAPK
+694 LYEIGKIFPQH
-709 YEQYLRDVTFEKSK
+709 EQYLRDTAFEKSK
-723 NSEGQYQCANCGITG
+723 NPEGKFQCAHCGLTG
-738 NTREGFEV
+738 DNRLGFEV
-746 DHILSMN
+746 DHITPMN
-753 KGGESIPENL
+753 KGGKSVPENL
-763 QILCINCNR
+763 QILCRSCNR
-772 KKRDN
+772 KKSDK

>member
-1 MQCYTKLYTLA
+1 
-12 ERMNAMEKE
+12 MEKE

-36 KTQSTRIPYEHQI
+36 KAKSTRIPYEHQI

-519 ISGEN
+519 SSDEN

-540 KSYQDFINYLPELFK
+540 KSYQDFINYLPEVFK
-555 KYNSTDTDTV
+555 KYNSNNTDTL

-617 DKNRLDV
+617 DKNRLDIT
-624 KQIATTIRQKD
+624 QIA
-635 MRESEREQ
+635 Q
-643 YLNELWDTTDDN
+643 YIINAKLSRIQEKEYITALWNNNDEN
-655 ILRLL
+655 ILKL
-660 FANRIF
+660 FFVNKTIF
-666 FDKLIDIELMKL
+666 KRHIDIEIDKILEPPEGI
-678 RNKIPDEPV
+678 NISYPKIPL
-687 ITWDSKP
+687 INLP
-694 LTKCTLEEIKKHAPK
+694 LYEIGKIFPQH
-709 YEQYLRDVTFEKSK
+709 EQYLRDTAFEKSK
-723 NSEGQYQCANCGITG
+723 NPEGKFQCAHCGLTG
-738 NTREGFEV
+738 DNRLGFEV
-746 DHILSMN
+746 DHITPMN
-753 KGGESIPENL
+753 KGGKSVPENL
-763 QILCINCNR
+763 QILCRSCNR
-772 KKRDN
+772 KKSDK

>member
-1 MQCYTKLYTLA
+1 
-12 ERMNAMEKE
+12 MEKE

-135 ERHGRTIDITAND
+135 ERHGRTMDITAND

-193 IDHVKE
+193 IDHIKE

-235 ENYIIYGDLGIA
+235 ENYIVYGDLGIA

-519 ISGEN
+519 SSVEN

-555 KYNSTDTDTV
+555 KYNSNNTDTL
-565 PDEILFK
+565 PNEILFK

-617 DKNRLDV
+617 DKNRLDIT
-624 KQIATTIRQKD
+624 QIAQFIINAKLGRIEEKEYITA
-635 MRESEREQ
+635 
-643 YLNELWDTTDDN
+643 LWNNNDEN
-655 ILRLL
+655 ILKL
-660 FANRIF
+660 FFVNKTIF
-666 FDKLIDIELMKL
+666 KRHIDIEIDKILEPPEGI
-678 RNKIPDEPV
+678 NISYPKIPLIDL
-687 ITWDSKP
+687 P
-694 LTKCTLEEIKKHAPK
+694 LYEIGKVFPQH
-709 YEQYLRDVTFEKSK
+709 EQYLRDITFEKSK
-723 NSEGQYQCANCGITG
+723 NADGKFQCAHCGVTG
-738 NTREGFEV
+738 DNRLGFEV
-746 DHILSMN
+746 DHIKPMN
-753 KGGESIPENL
+753 KGGKSIPENL
-763 QILCINCNR
+763 QILCRSCNR
-772 KKRDN
+772 KKSDK

>member
-1 MQCYTKLYTLA
+1 M
-12 ERMNAMEKE
+12 
-21 FEYVESTSSGQILRK
+21 
-36 KTQSTRIPYEHQI
+36 
-49 KAMQCLDKIN
+49 
-59 ESPSFATMV
+59 
-68 VLPTGG
+68 
-74 GKTYTASVWL
+74 
-84 LKNAIDKKKKV
+84 
-95 LWIAH
+95 
-100 RQMLLDQA
+100 
-108 LDSFSN
+108 
-114 QAYLTNLPHISS
+114 
-126 FNFRIVSGA
+126 
-135 ERHGRTIDITAND
+135 
-148 QLVIAS
+148 
-154 KDSIGRNLKCLDNW
+154 
-168 LANENELYFV
+168 
-178 IDEAHHSIA
+178 
-187 KTYRKI
+187 
-193 IDHVKE
+193 
-199 LVPNLKIIGLTATPF
+199 
-214 RTSKKE
+214 
-220 EGLLSKIF
+220 
-228 TDGVDLK
+228 
-235 ENYIIYGDLGIA
+235 GIA

-519 ISGEN
+519 SSDEN

-555 KYNSTDTDTV
+555 KYNSNNTDTL

-617 DKNRLDV
+617 DKNRLDIT
-624 KQIATTIRQKD
+624 QIA
-635 MRESEREQ
+635 Q
-643 YLNELWDTTDDN
+643 YIINAKLSRIQEKEYITALWNNNDEN
-655 ILRLL
+655 ILKL
-660 FANRIF
+660 FFVNKTIF
-666 FDKLIDIELMKL
+666 KRHIDIEIDKILEPPEGI
-678 RNKIPDEPV
+678 NISYPKIPL
-687 ITWDSKP
+687 INLP
-694 LTKCTLEEIKKHAPK
+694 LYEIGKIFPQH
-709 YEQYLRDVTFEKSK
+709 EQYLRDTAFEKSK
-723 NSEGQYQCANCGITG
+723 NPEGKFQCAHCGLTG
-738 NTREGFEV
+738 DNRLGFEV
-746 DHILSMN
+746 DHIKPMN
-753 KGGESIPENL
+753 KGGKSVPENL
-763 QILCINCNR
+763 QILCRSCNR
-772 KKRDN
+772 KKSDK

>member
-1 MQCYTKLYTLA
+1 
-12 ERMNAMEKE
+12 MEKE

-36 KTQSTRIPYEHQI
+36 KAKSTRIPYEHQI

-84 LKNAIDKKKKV
+84 LKNAINKKKKV

-235 ENYIIYGDLGIA
+235 ENYIVYGDLGIA

-303 SKERNNLIVRTYKE
+303 SKERNNLIVKTYKE

-519 ISGEN
+519 SSDEN

-555 KYNSTDTDTV
+555 KYNSNNTDTL

-617 DKNRLDV
+617 DKNRLDIT
-624 KQIATTIRQKD
+624 QIA
-635 MRESEREQ
+635 Q
-643 YLNELWDTTDDN
+643 YIINAKLSRIQEKEYITALWNNNDEN
-655 ILRLL
+655 ILKL
-660 FANRIF
+660 FFVNKTIF
-666 FDKLIDIELMKL
+666 KRHIDIEIDKILEPPEGI
-678 RNKIPDEPV
+678 NISYPKIPL
-687 ITWDSKP
+687 INLP
-694 LTKCTLEEIKKHAPK
+694 LYEIGKIFPQH
-709 YEQYLRDVTFEKSK
+709 EQYLRDTAFEKSK
-723 NSEGQYQCANCGITG
+723 NPEGKFQCAHCGLTG
-738 NTREGFEV
+738 DNRLGFEV
-746 DHILSMN
+746 DHITPMN
-753 KGGESIPENL
+753 KGGKSVPENL
-763 QILCINCNR
+763 QILCRSCNR
-772 KKRDN
+772 KKSDK

>member
-1 MQCYTKLYTLA
+1 
-12 ERMNAMEKE
+12 MEKE

-193 IDHVKE
+193 IDHIKE

-235 ENYIIYGDLGIA
+235 ENYIVYGDLGIA

-519 ISGEN
+519 SSDEN

-555 KYNSTDTDTV
+555 KYNSNNTDTL

-617 DKNRLDV
+617 DKNRLDIT
-624 KQIATTIRQKD
+624 QIA
-635 MRESEREQ
+635 Q
-643 YLNELWDTTDDN
+643 YIINAKLSHIQEKEYITALWNNNDEN
-655 ILRLL
+655 ILKL
-660 FANRIF
+660 FFVNKTIF
-666 FDKLIDIELMKL
+666 KRHIDIEIDKILEPPEGI
-678 RNKIPDEPV
+678 NISYPKIPL
-687 ITWDSKP
+687 INLP
-694 LTKCTLEEIKKHAPK
+694 LYEIGKIFPQH
-709 YEQYLRDVTFEKSK
+709 EQYLRDTAFEKSK
-723 NSEGQYQCANCGITG
+723 NTEGKFQCAHCGLTG
-738 NTREGFEV
+738 DTRKGFEV
-746 DHILSMN
+746 DHITPMN
-753 KGGESIPENL
+753 KGGKSVPENL
-763 QILCINCNR
+763 QILCRSCNR
-772 KKRDN
+772 KKSDK

>member
-235 ENYIIYGDLGIA
+235 ENYIVYGDLGIA

-519 ISGEN
+519 SSDEN

-555 KYNSTDTDTV
+555 KYNSNNTDTL

-617 DKNRLDV
+617 DKNRLDIT
-624 KQIATTIRQKD
+624 QIA
-635 MRESEREQ
+635 Q
-643 YLNELWDTTDDN
+643 YIINAKLSRIQEKEYITALWNNNDEN
-655 ILRLL
+655 ILKL
-660 FANRIF
+660 FFVNKTIF
-666 FDKLIDIELMKL
+666 KRHIDIEIDKILEPPEGI
-678 RNKIPDEPV
+678 NISYPKIPL
-687 ITWDSKP
+687 INLP
-694 LTKCTLEEIKKHAPK
+694 LYEIGKIFPQH
-709 YEQYLRDVTFEKSK
+709 EQYLRDTAFEKSK
-723 NSEGQYQCANCGITG
+723 NPEGKFQCAHCGLTG
-738 NTREGFEV
+738 DNRLGFEV
-746 DHILSMN
+746 DHITPMN
-753 KGGESIPENL
+753 KGGKSVPENL
-763 QILCINCNR
+763 QILCRSCNR
-772 KKRDN
+772 KKSDK

>member
-59 ESPSFATMV
+59 ESQSFATMV

-135 ERHGRTIDITAND
+135 ERHGRTIDINTND

-168 LANENELYFV
+168 LTNENELYFV

-235 ENYIIYGDLGIA
+235 ENYIVYGDLGIA

-555 KYNSTDTDTV
+555 KYNSTDTDTL

-600 YYDQY
+600 YYVQY

-617 DKNRLDV
+617 DKNRLDIT
-624 KQIATTIRQKD
+624 QIAQFIINAKLGRIEEKEYITA
-635 MRESEREQ
+635 
-643 YLNELWDTTDDN
+643 LWNNNDEN
-655 ILRLL
+655 ILKL
-660 FANRIF
+660 FFVNKTIF
-666 FDKLIDIELMKL
+666 KRHIDIEIDKILEPPEGI
-678 RNKIPDEPV
+678 NISYPKIPLIDL
-687 ITWDSKP
+687 P
-694 LTKCTLEEIKKHAPK
+694 LYEIGKVFPQH
-709 YEQYLRDVTFEKSK
+709 EQYLRDITFEKSK
-723 NSEGQYQCANCGITG
+723 NADGKFQCAHCGVTG
-738 NTREGFEV
+738 DNRLGFEV
-746 DHILSMN
+746 DHIKPMN
-753 KGGESIPENL
+753 KGGKSIPENL
-763 QILCINCNR
+763 QILCRSCNR
-772 KKRDN
+772 KKSDK